1 MTSDPLSEKS
11 RPPASAISPCF
22 YDDLK
27 LISSR
32 DVHRRTLLRPL
43 AGESRPLDEFF
54 PRGGGGGGAS
64 IGADEQQKQHV
75 LSSGDPLGSLLNPT
89 ATSFGFTMISAGGGV
104 IASPT
109 SQFNTDN

>member
-1 MTSDPLSEKS
+1 MLKFQKYTRLPAPH
-11 RPPASAISPCF
+11 RP
-22 YDDLK
+22 DDCT
-27 LISSR
+27 
-32 DVHRRTLLRPL
+32 TLLGGLL
-43 AGESRPLDEFF
+43 AAL
-54 PRGGGGGGAS
+54 A
-64 IGADEQQKQHV
+64 GADEQQKQHV

>member
-1 MTSDPLSEKS
+1 
-11 RPPASAISPCF
+11 
-22 YDDLK
+22 
-27 LISSR
+27 
-32 DVHRRTLLRPL
+32 
-43 AGESRPLDEFF
+43 
-54 PRGGGGGGAS
+54 GAS